1 MLNGL
6 RAASAAGTLRDGD
19 MVEVPAILNAASPA
33 EPAQAPVR
41 PERVVTV
48 RR

>member
-6 RAASAAGTLRDGD
+6 QAAAAAGTLRDGD
-19 MVEVPAILNAASPA
+19 MVEVPAILNAVSPA
-33 EPAQAPVR
+33 EPAQAPIL
-41 PERVVTV
+41 PERVATV